1 MKLIAQIKILFSLNL
16 RYRTEIYKQ
25 KKYPL
30 VIKIYV
36 KISSLLSSI
45 LDRSMATTKPMTTY
59 MGIITRPVKKAVMQ
73 I

>member
-1 MKLIAQIKILFSLNL
+1 MKLIAQIKILFPLNL

-25 KKYPL
+25 IRYSL

-36 KISSLLSSI
+36 KIPSLLSSI

-59 MGIITRPVKKAVMQ
+59 MGIITCPVKKAIMQ
-73 I
+73 M

>member
-59 MGIITRPVKKAVMQ
+59 MGIITSPVKKAVMQ
-73 I
+73 M

>member
-1 MKLIAQIKILFSLNL
+1 MKLIAQIKILFPLNL

-25 KKYPL
+25 KKYSL

-59 MGIITRPVKKAVMQ
+59 MGI
-73 I
+73 